1 MKIFTTKH
9 TKAALIVFVLIL
21 GLVDCAANG
30 LTCYKYNWEMKLVR
44 ARCWSN
50 EFVIVEAAPPTET
63 PEPTFVYPTEMPWP
77 TSTPWPTAT
86 DVPYPGITVTV
97 EPYP

>member
-1 MKIFTTKH
+1 MKH
-9 TKAALIVFVLIL
+9 PKAKKIRNIALILIVLIL
-21 GLVDCAANG
+21 GLTVCAASG
-30 LTCYKYNWEMKLVR
+30 LTCYKMTLDGWKR

-50 EFVIVEAAPPTET
+50 EFVIMEAAPPTET
-63 PEPTFVYPTEMPWP
+63 PEPTFVYPTETPWP

-86 DVPYPGITVTV
+86 VEPYPGITVTV